1 MRIVADENI
10 PLLDAFFGPLG
21 QIIRLPGREI
31 DRTVLLDADVLL
43 VRSVTAVPAGLLAGT
58 PVRFVGTCTIGKDH
72 LDVPGLVAAGVT
84 VASAPGCNARGVV
97 EYVLS
102 CLLTLSERTGQS
114 WRDKTVGVVGVG
126 EVGGRLVNTLE
137 ALGVRCLRCDPPR
150 AEKGEAGL
158 IPLDALIAEAD
169 VITCHVPL
177 LREGEYPTFHLFD
190 YTRLKALR
198 QGVWLINSSRGPVI
212 NNQALAEVLS
222 QRNDLQV
229 ALDVWEHEP
238 DVDLSLMRLCALATP
253 HIAGYSLDGKL
264 RGTAQIYAALCAY
277 MQQPAWVQLADLAPD
292 TGRAQLRVHPDVPAE
307 WLLGRA
313 LRWVYDVRDDDAR
326 MRSSFSL
333 GTSEAERRAGFDRLR
348 KEYPLRR
355 EAGLLTIASSD
366 ELSADTCSLIL
377 AAGFL
382 IP

>member
-10 PLLDAFFGPLG
+10 PLLDAFFAPLG
-21 QIIRLPGREI
+21 SVLRMPGRSI
-31 DRTVLLDADVLL
+31 DRAVLAEADVLL
-43 VRSVTAVPAGLLAGT
+43 VRSVTSVTAELLAGT
-58 PVRFVGTCTIGKDH
+58 PVRFVGTCTIGTDH
-72 LDVPGLVAAGVT
+72 LDLPGLAAAGVT

-126 EVGGRLVNTLE
+126 EVGSRLVSTLE
-137 ALGVRCLRCDPPR
+137 ALGVRCVRCDPPR
-150 AEKGEAGL
+150 AENGEQGL
-158 IPLDALIAEAD
+158 VTLEALIAAAD

-177 LREGEYPTFHLFD
+177 VREGEHPTYHLFD
-190 YTRLKALR
+190 HRRLKALR

-238 DVDLSLMRLCALATP
+238 EVDISLMQRCALATP

-264 RGTAQIYAALCAY
+264 RGTAQIYAALCCY
-277 MQQPAWVQLADLAPD
+277 LQQPALMQLADLAPD
-292 TGRAQLRVHPDVPAE
+292 AGRAQLSVHPDAPAE
-307 WLLGRA
+307 WLLSRA
-313 LRWVYDVRDDDAR
+313 LRWIYDVRDDDAR
-326 MRSSFSL
+326 MRNRL
-333 GTSEAERRAGFDRLR
+333 ALAAGGAGRQAGFDRLR

-355 EAGLLTIASSD
+355 EAGLLTIAGSD
-366 ELSADTCSLIL
+366 ELPADSRALIS